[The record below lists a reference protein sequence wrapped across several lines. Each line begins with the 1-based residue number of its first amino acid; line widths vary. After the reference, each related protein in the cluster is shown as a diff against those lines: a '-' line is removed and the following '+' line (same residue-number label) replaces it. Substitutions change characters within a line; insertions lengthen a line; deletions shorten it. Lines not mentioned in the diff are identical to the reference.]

1 MKISSLKTKKNGEK
15 MRESLTNRILRN
27 FAFYAC
33 HEARTQTKLLSFQN
47 GRSRCKKRLWEA
59 TKKQKATVLNY
70 YISPEK
76 LQVLASGN
84 SEDITN
90 LIKNVAANTAADHRR
105 THNIEGP
112 FWRKRFKAT
121 LVQKGIHL
129 LRCSQTIDM
138 TMVLQEKC
146 LYPGE
151 WLLSGH
157 CEITEIRKRY
167 RIIDCDKAAQFS
179 GFENYA
185 SMKTWYVEHMNTI
198 PEITILNPEDLID
211 AVAVGNLENMG
222 LIALC
227 FPRKCREIKL
237 LVSDKF
243 GMTYGLFVSQQAKQR
258 FTRSLK

>member
-1 MKISSLKTKKNGEK
+1 MRDNLKN
-15 MRESLTNRILRN
+15 NILRN
-27 FAFYAC
+27 FAFYVS
-33 HEARTQTKLLSFQN
+33 HEVRIQTKLLSFQN
-47 GRSRCKKRLWEA
+47 GRNRCKKRLWEA

-70 YISPEK
+70 YISPEN
-76 LQVLASGN
+76 LQVLARGN

-121 LVQKGIHL
+121 LIQNGTHL
-129 LRCSQTIDM
+129 LRCNQTMDM
-138 TMVLQEKC
+138 TRVIQEKC

-151 WLLSGH
+151 WLLSGYR
-157 CEITEIRKRY
+157 EIIEIRKRY
-167 RIIDCDKAAQFS
+167 RIINCDKAAQFS

-198 PEITILNPEDLID
+198 PEITIFNPEDLIA
-211 AVAVGNLENMG
+211 AVAVGDLENME
-222 LIALC
+222 LIACC
-227 FPRKCREIKL
+227 FPRKRKEIKL

-243 GMTYGLFVSQQAKQR
+243 GMTYGLFASQKAKR
-258 FTRSLK
+258 TFTRSLK